1 MEKLMDKLVKAKAIM
16 DKSENIK
23 TSDLTNRSMNMVQQ
37 FESPNV
43 RYNIPDEMLIESQQT
58 TTNTKPV
65 GVPTIEAIKKS
76 KLPDEIKK
84 LMIEHPINQPQQS
97 SQTTLSDD
105 LIERASRLM
114 NLTNSENIQSEN
126 VQKPKKQVETPN
138 LDYNVIQKMIEE
150 AVNKALKEN
159 GLVVESTE
167 KSNENFSF
175 RVGKHLFEGKI
186 SKIKKIV

>member
-1 MEKLMDKLVKAKAIM
+1 MEKLMDKLVKAKTIM

-97 SQTTLSDD
+97 SQTT
-105 LIERASRLM
+105 RLM